1 MPQVQV
7 HHFNLIN
14 LHAVFTQNIIMYA
27 AKSIIK
33 RIMTEDSILISNRL
47 QYKKAG

>member
-1 MPQVQV
+1 MPQVLV

-14 LHAVFTQNIIMYA
+14 LHAVFIQNIIIMYA

-33 RIMTEDSILISNRL
+33 NHDWR
-47 QYKKAG
+47 QYYD